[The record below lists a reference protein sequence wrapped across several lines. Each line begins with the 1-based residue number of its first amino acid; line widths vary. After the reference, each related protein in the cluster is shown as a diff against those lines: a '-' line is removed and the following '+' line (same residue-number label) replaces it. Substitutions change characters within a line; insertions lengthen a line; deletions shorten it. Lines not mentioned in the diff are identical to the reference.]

1 MLRLDTPPGHT
12 AKRHCV
18 ATAVQLSGEG
28 DDDKEE
34 RLVLHAFGVR
44 DRPMQGVL
52 RAVAVDF
59 PMLISRY
66 WVNLRTACRGF
77 GESATG
83 RCHALG

>member
-12 AKRHCV
+12 AKKHCV

-44 DRPMQGVL
+44 DRPMQG
-52 RAVAVDF
+52 AAGG
-59 PMLISRY
+59 
-66 WVNLRTACRGF
+66 RG
-77 GESATG
+77 
-83 RCHALG
+83 